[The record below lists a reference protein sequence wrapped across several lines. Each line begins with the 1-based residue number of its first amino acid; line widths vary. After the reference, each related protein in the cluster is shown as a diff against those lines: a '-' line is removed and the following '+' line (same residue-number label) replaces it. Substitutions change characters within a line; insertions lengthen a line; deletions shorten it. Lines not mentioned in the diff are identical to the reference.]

1 MKNGNTGN
9 NLILQNKKYN
19 KVHTKF
25 SLQSLK
31 NSTQIIT
38 NLSHLNLEFH
48 INKSHNIFQN
58 DSAMNAL

>member
-1 MKNGNTGN
+1 MENGNTGN

-25 SLQSLK
+25 SVKILK
-31 NSTQIIT
+31 NSTQIIA

-48 INKSHNIFQN
+48 INRNHDIFRN
-58 DSAMNAL
+58 DSAMNAF